1 MYICEVVNTQTNI
14 NEKILYLDSFYSNL
28 FLKNNSKG
36 IIKIIFNKQEM
47 SIHGDDIIEK
57 KEGYCKRYIDNDYFE
72 WRKARINDNDNIATL
87 VSVDYQ
93 AKPDIN
99 ENDIIKNFENKYN

>member
-1 MYICEVVNTQTNI
+1 MVM
-14 NEKILYLDSFYSNL
+14 ILLKKKKGYS
-28 FLKNNSKG
+28 
-36 IIKIIFNKQEM
+36 
-47 SIHGDDIIEK
+47 
-57 KEGYCKRYIDNDYFE
+57 KRYIDNDYFE

>member
-1 MYICEVVNTQTNI
+1 
-14 NEKILYLDSFYSNL
+14 
-28 FLKNNSKG
+28 
-36 IIKIIFNKQEM
+36 M

-93 AKPDIN
+93 AKPDLN

>member
-1 MYICEVVNTQTNI
+1 MI
-14 NEKILYLDSFYSNL
+14 ILN
-28 FLKNNSKG
+28 G
-36 IIKIIFNKQEM
+36 EKQE
-47 SIHGDDIIEK
+47 
-57 KEGYCKRYIDNDYFE
+57 
-72 WRKARINDNDNIATL
+72 INDNDNIATL